1 MTCSTPLLPLREL
14 AQVVRSK
21 NAGPTVLTLDLFLRD
36 DQAYERAACS
46 PMLTPEAVAT
56 LYAVPASQ
64 VQRHLLPQLRAIK
77 FSLPR
82 AVCAGTPGD
91 GDLYGAQQHA
101 PLLGLML

>member
-1 MTCSTPLLPLREL
+1 MPDSSHPLPLREL

-21 NAGPTVLTLDLFLRD
+21 NAGPTLLTLDLFMRD
-36 DQAYERAACS
+36 SAAYERAAHS
-46 PMLTPEAVAT
+46 PSLAPSAVAA
-56 LYAVPASQ
+56 LYGVPAEQ
-64 VQRHLLPQLRAIK
+64 VQRHLLPRLRAIK

-101 PLLGLML
+101 PLLGLLL

>member
-1 MTCSTPLLPLREL
+1 MTHPSDFLPLREL

-21 NAGPTVLTLDLFLRD
+21 NAGPTVLTLDVFMRD
-36 DQAYERAACS
+36 APAYERAAHS
-46 PMLTPEAVAT
+46 PALTPEAVAT
-56 LYAVPASQ
+56 LYGVPAAQ
-64 VQRHLLPQLRAIK
+64 VQRHLLAQLRAIK

-82 AVCAGTPGD
+82 TVCAGTPGD

>member
-14 AQVVRSK
+14 ALVVRSK

-36 DQAYERAACS
+36 DQAYECAALS
-46 PMLTPEAVAT
+46 PALTPEAVAA
-56 LYAVPASQ
+56 LYAVPAAQ
-64 VQRHLLPQLRAIK
+64 VQRHLLPALRAIK